1 MALIEAKNLSVKMDN
16 KLILQPFDFTID
28 AGEIVTIVGPNGAG
42 KTSFLRALIGAVPLA
57 SGQLVTR
64 PGLRIGYVPQKL
76 HIDAGLPLTAER
88 FLNLPQKA
96 EKKLLQDTL
105 EFTGISGLLQAQM
118 RDLSGGELQR
128 VLLARALL
136 QNPHILVLDEA
147 TRGLDHLAAAAFYQQ
162 IERARSERGCA
173 VLMVSHELHVVMAA
187 SDRVVCLNGHICCQG
202 SPEQVAI
209 TQEYKALFGDDA
221 YGVMAL
227 YRHDHD
233 HHHHHDHHH
242 DHQNHDQHDHSGQ
255 AAS

>member
-57 SGQLVTR
+57 SGQLVIR

-96 EKKLLQDTL
+96 EKKLLQETL

-118 RDLSGGELQR
+118 RDLSGG
-128 VLLARALL
+128 RA
-136 QNPHILVLDEA
+136 A
-147 TRGLDHLAAAAFYQQ
+147 TCIAGTGIIAK
-162 IERARSERGCA
+162 
-173 VLMVSHELHVVMAA
+173 
-187 SDRVVCLNGHICCQG
+187 
-202 SPEQVAI
+202 P
-209 TQEYKALFGDDA
+209 A
-221 YGVMAL
+221 YIGA
-227 YRHDHD
+227 
-233 HHHHHDHHH
+233 
-242 DHQNHDQHDHSGQ
+242 G
-255 AAS
+255 